1 MTLREKLLLDHPN
14 CVDSWCDG
22 GCKGCPK
29 HYGYESV
36 DICAIKEDNYSNC
49 RECWDQEY
57 INPVDAE
64 SSTIGANI

>member
-29 HYGYESV
+29 HS
-36 DICAIKEDNYSNC
+36 
-49 RECWDQEY
+49 R
-57 INPVDAE
+57 
-64 SSTIGANI
+64 